1 MVHDAFG
8 KGQFVQHAVLQ
19 NERAATLMTAI
30 EEFKKNTPSW
40 TKLQCVVVD
49 KDFTELAVIKAAL
62 PGVRVLLCQF
72 HVLKYLREQL
82 ASAEYELSPWQKSQL
97 RSVVSLM
104 VFATTEREF
113 AKRRDYMRHILSIGT
128 WSARREATEHS
139 HGSSPQ
145 LADRS
150 VRDGDQLGTDGNVP
164 ILDQLDGHV
173 PSTVAD
179 AEPHPFEI
187 YFRKNWDKCKVMW
200 AAHERQSAVTLGNN
214 TNNRLESSLKHL
226 KDTISSFMGLD
237 ECVAAIICYQSRT
250 EWAFDAKVSKI
261 GVVHDPKFDREISLV
276 ASLVSRH
283 ACDLIFDQYA
293 YAMSATAR

>member
-30 EEFKKNTPSW
+30 EEFKK
-40 TKLQCVVVD
+40 
-49 KDFTELAVIKAAL
+49 
-62 PGVRVLLCQF
+62 
-72 HVLKYLREQL
+72 
-82 ASAEYELSPWQKSQL
+82 PWQFPTA
-97 RSVVSLM
+97 RG
-104 VFATTEREF
+104 
-113 AKRRDYMRHILSIGT
+113 SI
-128 WSARREATEHS
+128 
-139 HGSSPQ
+139 
-145 LADRS
+145 
-150 VRDGDQLGTDGNVP
+150 
-164 ILDQLDGHV
+164 
-173 PSTVAD
+173 VAD

-200 AAHERQSAVTLGNN
+200 TAHERQSAVTLGNN

-250 EWAFDAKVSKI
+250 EWAFEAKVSKI

-293 YAMSATAR
+293 YAMSATAL